1 MRLCMILMSIGAVSK
16 EREIDEDGSTRD
28 GNGGINIQAEEV
40 EIEMFI
46 HDYSVYKQQWPVDQY

>member
-1 MRLCMILMSIGAVSK
+1 VLYLRRGKV
-16 EREIDEDGSTRD
+16 DEDGSTRD
-28 GNGGINIQAEEV
+28 GNGGINIQAGEV

>member
-1 MRLCMILMSIGAVSK
+1 MILMSIGAVSK

-40 EIEMFI
+40 EIGPF
-46 HDYSVYKQQWPVDQY
+46 HS